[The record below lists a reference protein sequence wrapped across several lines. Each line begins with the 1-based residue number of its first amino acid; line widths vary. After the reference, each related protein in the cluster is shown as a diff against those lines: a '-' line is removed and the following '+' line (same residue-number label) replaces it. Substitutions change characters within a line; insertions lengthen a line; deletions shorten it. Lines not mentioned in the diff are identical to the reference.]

1 MSYQIYSDAT
11 ADTCPSMLEG
21 LPQAEIIPMEVMLG
35 DRPRTYGPGGDLTV
49 EQFYAEQRAGK
60 FASTSQINP
69 LVYRK
74 AFEKSLKAGLDII
87 YLCFSSGLS
96 GTIER
101 ARQCMRELAEE
112 YPERKLICVDT
123 LCASVGEGFL
133 LCEALKKQAEGMSIE
148 ELASWVKENRLRVCH
163 WFTVDTFDHLRHGGR
178 VSGAVAMIGT
188 ALQIK
193 PLLHVDETGHLQVM
207 GKPRGRRK
215 AIETQLSL
223 MRQGWTPE
231 MGKMVAIGHGDCPAD
246 AELLRETMAQNFPEA
261 QIHIAP
267 IGPIIGAHTGPDML
281 AILYWG
287 NNR

>member
-21 LPQAEIIPMEVMLG
+21 LPRAEIIPMEVMLG
-35 DRPRTYGPGGDLTV
+35 DRPYTYGPGGNLTV

-133 LCEALKKQAEGMSIE
+133 LCEALKKQAEGLSIE
-148 ELASWVKENRLRVCH
+148 ELEKWVKENRLRVCH

-193 PLLHVDETGHLQVM
+193 PLLHVDDTGHLQVM

-231 MGKMVAIGHGDCPAD
+231 LGKMVAIGHGDCPAD

>member
-112 YPERKLICVDT
+112 YPER
-123 LCASVGEGFL
+123 
-133 LCEALKKQAEGMSIE
+133 
-148 ELASWVKENRLRVCH
+148 
-163 WFTVDTFDHLRHGGR
+163 
-178 VSGAVAMIGT
+178 
-188 ALQIK
+188 
-193 PLLHVDETGHLQVM
+193 
-207 GKPRGRRK
+207 
-215 AIETQLSL
+215 
-223 MRQGWTPE
+223 
-231 MGKMVAIGHGDCPAD
+231 
-246 AELLRETMAQNFPEA
+246 
-261 QIHIAP
+261 
-267 IGPIIGAHTGPDML
+267 
-281 AILYWG
+281 
-287 NNR
+287 